1 MILSVISTSLYAQ
14 YPVVKKIGNDT
25 VVVMTL
31 KQGKEVNNKFELM
44 QDSILYYK
52 KSVDSLNLNL
62 EEHRIYSGKRLQK
75 MYESY
80 WSEYEKSK
88 FYKKESD
95 SFRHMYMANKL
106 IYLENEKNLKRD
118 VRHAT
123 IYATVLT
130 FMVMLFSAL

>member
-1 MILSVISTSLYAQ
+1 M
-14 YPVVKKIGNDT
+14 VKKIGNDT

-31 KQGKEVNNKFELM
+31 KQGNEVNNKFGLL
-44 QDSILYYK
+44 QDSILNYK
-52 KSVDSLNLNL
+52 KNIDSLKLDF
-62 EEHRIYSGKRLQK
+62 EEYQKYSGKRLQK

-95 SFRHMYMANKL
+95 SFRHMYMSNKL